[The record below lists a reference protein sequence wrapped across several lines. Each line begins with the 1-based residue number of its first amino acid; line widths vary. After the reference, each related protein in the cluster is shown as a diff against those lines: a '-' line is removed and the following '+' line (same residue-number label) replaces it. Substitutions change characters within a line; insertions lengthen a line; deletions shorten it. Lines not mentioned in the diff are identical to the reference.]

1 MADVENKGKEEIFS
15 KVVRAGKRTY
25 FFDVKETR
33 SGKYYI
39 AITESIRRMDEGQDK
54 FVYTKHKIFLYKE
67 DFGKFLDALNS
78 TMGYVNENSPEDENE
93 HEHHGDE
100 GSKSSGFADLNYEDL
115 DSEKQVLV
123 NSE

>member
-39 AITESIRRMDEGQDK
+39 AITESIRRMDESQDK

-78 TMGYVNENSPEDENE
+78 TMGYVNENSPEDDTE
-93 HEHHGDE
+93 HSGDDT
-100 GSKSSGFADLNYEDL
+100 GKSSGFADLNYEDL
-115 DSEKQVLV
+115 DSEK
-123 NSE
+123 

>member
-93 HEHHGDE
+93 HENE
-100 GSKSSGFADLNYEDL
+100 
-115 DSEKQVLV
+115 
-123 NSE
+123 

>member
-1 MADVENKGKEEIFS
+1 MTDVENKGKEEIFS

-39 AITESIRRMDEGQDK
+39 AITESIRRMDEEQDK

-67 DFGKFLDALNS
+67 DFEKFSDAMNS
-78 TMGYVNENSPEDENE
+78 TMEYVIENHPPEEERSASDS
-93 HEHHGDE
+93 DE
-100 GSKSSGFADLNYEDL
+100 GKSSGFADLNYEDL
-115 DSEKQVLV
+115 DSDK
-123 NSE
+123 